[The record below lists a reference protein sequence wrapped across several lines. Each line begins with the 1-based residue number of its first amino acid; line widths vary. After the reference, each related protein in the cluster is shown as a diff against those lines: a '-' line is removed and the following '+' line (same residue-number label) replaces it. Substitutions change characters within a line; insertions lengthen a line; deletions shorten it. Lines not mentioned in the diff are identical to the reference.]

1 MVVTH
6 ELEFARNVADKV
18 LFMANGKTKEYKT
31 ADEVFCARA

>member
-1 MVVTH
+1 MMVVTH

-18 LFMANGKTKEYKT
+18 LFMANGKTKEY